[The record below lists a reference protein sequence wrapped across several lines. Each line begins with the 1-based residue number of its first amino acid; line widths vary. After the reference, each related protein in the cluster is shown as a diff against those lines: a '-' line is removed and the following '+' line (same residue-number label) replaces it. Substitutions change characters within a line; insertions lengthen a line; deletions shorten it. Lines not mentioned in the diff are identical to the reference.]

1 GDAAPSP
8 EEAVLGSDERERLLA
23 AVNRMRESDRMVIA
37 YRFFLDLSERE
48 TAEAL
53 GVRPGT
59 VKSRLSRALGR
70 LRTLLAEGA
79 PAGEVGTGG

>member
-1 GDAAPSP
+1 MG
-8 EEAVLGSDERERLLA
+8 
-23 AVNRMRESDRMVIA
+23 ESDRMVIA

-53 GVRPGT
+53 GVPPGT

-70 LRTLLAEGA
+70 LRSLLESEG
-79 PAGEVGTGG
+79 PGDGGNRG